1 MLTEER
7 HKLILEEL
15 NKNSVVY
22 VSELVKMLD
31 TSESTIRR
39 DLNSL
44 NAEGK
49 LKKVHG
55 GATLVE
61 NEFNTKDDNLSIR
74 ENLNMQDK
82 AIIAKYAASLVTKD
96 DFVYIDSGTTT
107 NLIIDYLE
115 ETSAVYVTNGI
126 NQAKRLIGKG
136 FTTYII
142 AGELKTSTEA
152 IVGVEAI
159 NSLRRYNF
167 TKGFFGTN
175 GISEN
180 RGFTTPDMKEALV
193 KEEAIKRTRN
203 AYILADK
210 TKFNEISCITFAE
223 VDEAIII
230 TTEIEDT
237 RYYDKTE
244 IVEVLKLWY
253 IR

>member
-7 HKLILEEL
+7 QRLILEEL
-15 NKNSVVY
+15 NENSVVY
-22 VSELVKMLD
+22 VSELVKKLD
-31 TSESTIRR
+31 ASESTIRR

-61 NEFNTKDDNLSIR
+61 KEFNTKDDDISVR
-74 ENLNMQDK
+74 ENLNMEDK
-82 AIIAKYAASLVTKD
+82 AIIAKYAASLVTKN

-115 ETSAVYVTNGI
+115 EKNAVYVTNGI
-126 NQAKRLIGKG
+126 NQAKRLVSKG

-142 AGELKTSTEA
+142 AGEIKISTEA
-152 IVGVEAI
+152 IVGIEAI
-159 NSLRRYNF
+159 NSLKRYNF

-175 GISEN
+175 GISEY
-180 RGFTTPDMKEALV
+180 RGFTTPDIKEALV

-203 AYILADK
+203 TYILSDK

-223 VDEAIII
+223 IDEAVII
-230 TTEIEDT
+230 TNELEDT
-237 RYYDKTE
+237 RYYEKTE
-244 IVEVLKLWY
+244 IVEVLKL
-253 IR
+253 